1 MTFCRAIWH
10 GFCLSLVV
18 VYFLLKE
25 DLLMNTSSMKQAQQG
40 FTLVAS
46 VDLRRG
52 IDGLSTLAQQ
62 ALDQPYAGSAFVFR
76 NAAGNRIKVLH
87 WDSNGVWMCHLVP
100 YIRGRVHKLSVMH
113 HEPPM
118 ADGATTYPYVYPT
131 VFE

>member
-1 MTFCRAIWH
+1 MTLCQAIWH

-46 VDLRRG
+46 VDLRRE
-52 IDGLSTLAQQ
+52 IDGASTLAQQ

-87 WDSNGVWMCHLVP
+87 WDSNGVWMCHLAFQ
-100 YIRGRVHKLSVMH
+100 G
-113 HEPPM
+113 
-118 ADGATTYPYVYPT
+118 
-131 VFE
+131 